1 MRVLM
6 LGWEFPPLITGGLG
20 TACAGLTR
28 ALVTQGA
35 QVDFVLPRPVDSV
48 EVDGVRVLSPGCAD
62 LKPKSAQ
69 TLPETCPTID
79 QSRATPCVLK
89 DQVEGMDVSELNRT
103 PFLDPVPGLPPLSA
117 TKERHLEDAVSTRF
131 GNHPYPRD
139 TTPEPVATFLK
150 AASGNPIRAARA
162 LEDFVLGGGTVP
174 EEQKHMLRQMAREAW
189 AAASEPTTQASCQV
203 STTDITPMQ
212 SAPPVSHADYG
223 ENLREQVER
232 FTQFCV
238 ESLATRHFDVIHAHD
253 WMTYEAGLALRAL
266 TGKPLVVHVH
276 STEFD
281 RSGEHGNPEV
291 LAIESRGIREA
302 DQVICVSA
310 LTRNLVVSRY
320 AAPAERCRVIYN
332 GVELSDD
339 SPGPSEIRRDDRI
352 VLYFGRIT
360 YQKGPEFFMAA
371 AKKVLEHTSNVKFVV
386 AGSGDQA
393 ERMIRMAAELGIGD
407 RVLFTGFLR
416 GRDISRVFSLA
427 DLYVMPSRSEP
438 FGIAPLEAMSHGVPV
453 LISKTSGV
461 SEVLTHALKVDFWD
475 IEDMASK
482 IVAVLKYPPLSQ
494 HLKDHGRFEVRRI
507 TWDGA
512 AQKCIQVYNKVSD
525 SNRHLQP

>member
-69 TLPETCPTID
+69 NLPETCPTID

-89 DQVEGMDVSELNRT
+89 D
-103 PFLDPVPGLPPLSA
+103 
-117 TKERHLEDAVSTRF
+117 LEDAVSTRF

-386 AGSGDQA
+386 AGSGDLA
-393 ERMIRMAAELGIGD
+393 SSMIEMAAETGTGSSSPDSCVGVTYLVSFRWLIFMSCRAD
-407 RVLFTGFLR
+407 RNL
-416 GRDISRVFSLA
+416 SA
-427 DLYVMPSRSEP
+427 
-438 FGIAPLEAMSHGVPV
+438 SHR
-453 LISKTSGV
+453 
-461 SEVLTHALKVDFWD
+461 LK
-475 IEDMASK
+475 
-482 IVAVLKYPPLSQ
+482 P
-494 HLKDHGRFEVRRI
+494 
-507 TWDGA
+507 
-512 AQKCIQVYNKVSD
+512 
-525 SNRHLQP
+525 

>member
-28 ALVTQGA
+28 ALVDQG
-35 QVDFVLPRPVDSV
+35 VEIDFVLPRPVASGV
-48 EVDGVRVLSPGCAD
+48 VDGVRVLSPGCHELMTASNHRV
-62 LKPKSAQ
+62 PPPSQ
-69 TLPETCPTID
+69 VQPT
-79 QSRATPCVLK
+79 
-89 DQVEGMDVSELNRT
+89 DVSVDSDSPRPTSANSLPSPPR
-103 PFLDPVPGLPPLSA
+103 PPVLDPVPGLPAVEPEQLQRIDGVGETIGS
-117 TKERHLEDAVSTRF
+117 HL
-131 GNHPYPRD
+131 PYPLD
-139 TTPEPVATFLK
+139 TTPEQVATFLQ
-150 AASGNPIRAARA
+150 AAKGNPIRATQA
-162 LEDFVLGGGTVP
+162 LDEFVGRGGEVP
-174 EEQKHMLRQMAREAW
+174 AEQQTLLRQMAREAW
-189 AAASEPTTQASCQV
+189 IAASVPGSNENDPVPTDTTQAAEAK
-203 STTDITPMQ
+203 P
-212 SAPPVSHADYG
+212 APSNGDYG
-223 ENLREQVER
+223 DDLRQHVSEFTR
-232 FTQFCV
+232 FCLQ
-238 ESLATRHFDVIHAHD
+238 ELSSRNFDVIHAHD

-281 RSGEHGNPEV
+281 RSGDHGNPTV
-291 LAIESRGIREA
+291 LSIESRGIREA
-302 DQVICVSA
+302 DRVVCVSA

-320 AAPAERCRVIYN
+320 GVSPDRCRVIYN
-332 GVELSDD
+332 GVDLSED
-339 SPGPSEIRRDDRI
+339 SPSPSEIRRDDRI

-494 HLKDHGRFEVRRI
+494 HLKEHGRFEVRRI
-507 TWDGA
+507 TWEGA
-512 AQKCIQVYNKVSD
+512 AQKC
-525 SNRHLQP
+525 LQEYEKIRK

>member
-28 ALVTQGA
+28 ALVEQGLEI
-35 QVDFVLPRPVDSV
+35 DFVLPRPVASGF
-48 EVDGVRVLSPGCAD
+48 VDGVRVLSPGCEELMATAKDEPSPPPAD
-62 LKPKSAQ
+62 RQDRILGQKSKQ
-69 TLPETCPTID
+69 RPSSPTSPLSPPSI
-79 QSRATPCVLK
+79 ALI
-89 DQVEGMDVSELNRT
+89 
-103 PFLDPVPGLPPLSA
+103 DPVSGPTNPDPEQAHRAENIG
-117 TKERHLEDAVSTRF
+117 
-131 GNHPYPRD
+131 GNQGGHFPYPLD
-139 TTPEPVATFLK
+139 TTPEPVATFLQT
-150 AASGNPIRAARA
+150 ANGNPIRAAQS
-162 LEDFVLGGGTVP
+162 LDEFVSQGGEVP
-174 EEQKHMLRQMAREAW
+174 VEQQVLLRQMAQEAW
-189 AAASEPTTQASCQV
+189 ETANTPSPKHNEAASTNAEEPSEV
-203 STTDITPMQ
+203 D
-212 SAPPVSHADYG
+212 PVSASGDYG
-223 ENLREQVER
+223 DDLREQV
-232 FTQFCV
+232 TQFTRFCLHF
-238 ESLATRHFDVIHAHD
+238 LAQRDFDVIHAHD

-281 RSGEHGNPEV
+281 RSGEHGNPAV

-302 DQVICVSA
+302 DRVICVSV

-320 AAPAERCRVIYN
+320 GAATEHCRVIYN
-332 GVELSDD
+332 GVELSED
-339 SPGPSEIRRDDRI
+339 SPSPSEIKRDDRI

-371 AKKVLEHTSNVKFVV
+371 AKKVLEHTNNVKFVV

-494 HLKDHGRFEVRRI
+494 HLKEHGRFEVRRI
-507 TWDGA
+507 TWEGA
-512 AQKCIQVYNKVSD
+512 AQKCIQEYERVKS
-525 SNRHLQP
+525 

>member
-28 ALVTQGA
+28 ALVDQG
-35 QVDFVLPRPVDSV
+35 VEIDFVLPRPVASAQV
-48 EVDGVRVLSPGCAD
+48 HGVRVLSPGCEELSAVA
-62 LKPKSAQ
+62 KSQSQPA
-69 TLPETCPTID
+69 TNDRPIAVNPEYPSACPSPSKT
-79 QSRATPCVLK
+79 SPPMPPPL
-89 DQVEGMDVSELNRT
+89 
-103 PFLDPVPGLPPLSA
+103 LDPIRGLPPLSPEQ
-117 TKERHLEDAVSTRF
+117 THRLESMGSNQGGHL
-131 GNHPYPRD
+131 PYPLD
-139 TTPEPVATFLK
+139 TTPEPVATFLQT
-150 AASGNPIRAARA
+150 ANGNPIRAAQA
-162 LEDFVLGGGTVP
+162 LDEFVSRGGDVP
-174 EEQKHMLRQMAREAW
+174 AEQHVLLKQMAREAW
-189 AAASEPTTQASCQV
+189 AAASTTSPDSSEQPQI
-203 STTDITPMQ
+203 DTPE
-212 SAPPVSHADYG
+212 SPEVIPAPGNGDYG
-223 ENLREQVER
+223 DDLRGHV
-232 FTQFCV
+232 TQFTRFCMQF
-238 ESLATRHFDVIHAHD
+238 LAERDFDVIHAHD

-281 RSGEHGNPEV
+281 RSGDHGNPDV

-302 DQVICVSA
+302 DRVVCVSA

-320 AAPAERCRVIYN
+320 GVSAERCRVIYN
-332 GVELSDD
+332 GVELSED
-339 SPGPSEIRRDDRI
+339 SPSPSEIRRDDRI

-494 HLKDHGRFEVRRI
+494 HLKEHGRFEVRRI
-507 TWDGA
+507 TWEGA
-512 AQKCIQVYNKVSD
+512 AQKCIQEYDRMTS
-525 SNRHLQP
+525 

>member
-1 MRVLM
+1 MQVLM

-28 ALVTQGA
+28 ALVEKG
-35 QVDFVLPRPVDSV
+35 VNIDFVLPRPVASAQIG
-48 EVDGVRVLSPGCAD
+48 GVRVLSPGCEELDANND
-62 LKPKSAQ
+62 FQPRVNDSAQ
-69 TLPETCPTID
+69 TMTGKTDSPTTPKTSPE
-79 QSRATPCVLK
+79 SSF
-89 DQVEGMDVSELNRT
+89 SEF
-103 PFLDPVPGLPPLSA
+103 PSSFDPVPGVQPLQTQSDKTQKISGLNPFA
-117 TKERHLEDAVSTRF
+117 HL
-131 GNHPYPRD
+131 PYPLD
-139 TTPEPVATFLK
+139 TTPEPVATFLH
-150 AASGNPIRAARA
+150 AANGDPLRASQSID
-162 LEDFVLGGGTVP
+162 EFVKRGGEVP
-174 EEQKHMLRQMAREAW
+174 EEQQALLRRMVYDARRETSASISGNDDSPQRSESRPSEADR
-189 AAASEPTTQASCQV
+189 AHPDV
-203 STTDITPMQ
+203 
-212 SAPPVSHADYG
+212 DYG
-223 ENLREQVER
+223 DDLRDHVSR

-238 ESLATRHFDVIHAHD
+238 RSLANRDFDVIHAHD
-253 WMTYEAGLALRAL
+253 WMTYEAGLALRAI

-281 RSGEHGNPEV
+281 RSGDHGNPEV

-302 DQVICVSA
+302 DRVICVSV

-320 AAPAERCRVIYN
+320 GAVAERCRVVYN

-339 SPGPSEIRRDDRI
+339 SPSVSEIRRDDRI

-494 HLKDHGRFEVRRI
+494 HLKEHGRFEVRRI
-507 TWDGA
+507 TWEGA
-512 AQKCIQVYNKVSD
+512 AQKCIQEYERIAS
-525 SNRHLQP
+525 

>member
-28 ALVTQGA
+28 ALVGKGIEI
-35 QVDFVLPRPVDSV
+35 DFVLPRPVSSAQV
-48 EVDGVRVLSPGCAD
+48 GGVRVLSPGCKELEIGTAQPLSENSAQANVSQPHLPAAPTSSSEAVAQKFPPLID
-62 LKPKSAQ
+62 PIPGVPPLKPEQEHQLESIGTEQ
-69 TLPETCPTID
+69 F
-79 QSRATPCVLK
+79 
-89 DQVEGMDVSELNRT
+89 N
-103 PFLDPVPGLPPLSA
+103 
-117 TKERHLEDAVSTRF
+117 HL
-131 GNHPYPRD
+131 PYPLD
-139 TTPEPVATFLK
+139 TSPELVATFLQT
-150 AASGNPIRAARA
+150 ANGNPIRASQALDEFAR
-162 LEDFVLGGGTVP
+162 LGGEVP
-174 EEQKHMLRQMAREAW
+174 EEQQMLLRKMAREAW
-189 AAASEPTTQASCQV
+189 IA
-203 STTDITPMQ
+203 Q
-212 SAPPVSHADYG
+212 SAPRPNFNNTSRVPEATTDRAKPVHTSVDYG
-223 ENLREQVER
+223 EDLCHHVRR
-232 FTQFCV
+232 FTQFCAQ
-238 ESLATRHFDVIHAHD
+238 SLANQNFDVIHAHD
-253 WMTYEAGLALRAL
+253 WMTYEAGLALRAI
-266 TGKPLVVHVH
+266 TGKPLIVHVH

-281 RSGEHGNPEV
+281 RSGERGNPDV

-302 DQVICVSA
+302 DRVICVSV

-320 AAPAERCRVIYN
+320 GAAAERCRVVYN
-332 GVELSDD
+332 GVELCED
-339 SPGPSEIRRDDRI
+339 SPSPSEIRRDDRI

-371 AKKVLEHTSNVKFVV
+371 AKKVLEHTNNVKFVV

-494 HLKDHGRFEVRRI
+494 HLKEHGRFEVRRI
-507 TWDGA
+507 TWEGA
-512 AQKCIQVYNKVSD
+512 AQKCIQEYERV
-525 SNRHLQP
+525 LT

>member
-28 ALVTQGA
+28 ALVDQG
-35 QVDFVLPRPVDSV
+35 VEIDFVLPRPVPSAQV
-48 EVDGVRVLSPGCAD
+48 HGVRVLSPGCEELTAAA
-62 LKPKSAQ
+62 KSQPQATTNDRPIPVNPEYPSACPSHPNAVPQ
-69 TLPETCPTID
+69 TPPPL
-79 QSRATPCVLK
+79 
-89 DQVEGMDVSELNRT
+89 
-103 PFLDPVPGLPPLSA
+103 LDPIRGLPPLSPEQ
-117 TKERHLEDAVSTRF
+117 THRLESMGSNQGGHL
-131 GNHPYPRD
+131 PYPLD
-139 TTPEPVATFLK
+139 TTPEPVATFLQT
-150 AASGNPIRAARA
+150 ANGNPIRAAQA
-162 LEDFVLGGGTVP
+162 LDEFVSRGGDVP
-174 EEQKHMLRQMAREAW
+174 AEQHGLLRQMAREAW
-189 AAASEPTTQASCQV
+189 AKA
-203 STTDITPMQ
+203 STTSPASSKQSKIEIPESSEASLAPGNGDYGDDLRRHVTEFTRFCMQ
-212 SAPPVSHADYG
+212 SLAD
-223 ENLREQVER
+223 RD
-232 FTQFCV
+232 
-238 ESLATRHFDVIHAHD
+238 FDVIHAHD

-281 RSGEHGNPEV
+281 RSGNHGNPDV

-302 DQVICVSA
+302 DRVVCVSA

-320 AAPAERCRVIYN
+320 GVLAERCRVIYN
-332 GVELSDD
+332 GVELSED
-339 SPGPSEIRRDDRI
+339 SPSPSEIRRDDRI

-393 ERMIRMAAELGIGD
+393 ERMIRMASELGIGD

-494 HLKDHGRFEVRRI
+494 HLKEHGRFEVRRI
-507 TWDGA
+507 TWEGA
-512 AQKCIQVYNKVSD
+512 AQKCIQEYDRMTS
-525 SNRHLQP
+525 

>member
-6 LGWEFPPLITGGLG
+6 LGWEFPPFITGGLG

-28 ALVTQGA
+28 ALVQQGVH
-35 QVDFVLPRPVDSV
+35 VDFVLPRPVSSS
-48 EVDGVRVLSPGCAD
+48 EVDGVQVLSPGSPSLAV
-62 LKPKSAQ
+62 KSQPRKSASAIGPASGQ
-69 TLPETCPTID
+69 PKTSADNSSLASPTD
-79 QSRATPCVLK
+79 QCGPV
-89 DQVEGMDVSELNRT
+89 QSEIFNNI
-103 PFLDPVPGLPPLSA
+103 PGLPPFTPEQQRRL
-117 TKERHLEDAVSTRF
+117 DVIAVESF
-131 GNHPYPRD
+131 LQHPYPID
-139 TTPEPVATFLK
+139 NTSGPVSTFLE
-150 AASGNPIRAARA
+150 ASSGNPIRAAAA
-162 LEDFVLGGGTVP
+162 LNQFVQQGGDVP
-174 EEQKHMLRQMAREAW
+174 DDQQVLMNQLARQAWREA
-189 AAASEPTTQASCQV
+189 SVPGRLDNEPTL
-203 STTDITPMQ
+203 
-212 SAPPVSHADYG
+212 SAEVDGAQGGISVPTGDYG
-223 ENLREQVER
+223 EDLKTQVR
-232 FTQFCV
+232 NFSQFCV
-238 ESLATRHFDVIHAHD
+238 SSLAAREFDVIHAHD
-253 WMTYEAGLALRAL
+253 WMTYEAGLALRAV

-281 RSGEHGNPEV
+281 RSGEHGNPDV
-291 LAIESRGIREA
+291 TAIESRGIREA
-302 DQVICVSA
+302 DRVICVSA

-320 AAPAERCRVIYN
+320 EANPERCRVIYN
-332 GVELSDD
+332 GVELAQDN
-339 SPGPSEIRRDDRI
+339 PVPSEIRRDDRI

-371 AKKVLEHTSNVKFVV
+371 AKRVLEHMSNVKFVV

-482 IVAVLKYPPLSQ
+482 IIAVLKYPPLSQ
-494 HLKDHGRFEVRRI
+494 HLKDHGQFEVRRI

-512 AQKCIQVYNKVSD
+512 AEKCRQIYD
-525 SNRHLQP
+525 RAME